1 MKKEESLLNLHEMS
15 TSELLTASGGGEAD
29 DLSYVLTF
37 GALATNPV
45 YWAVRYS
52 GWILKPFLT

>member
-1 MKKEESLLNLHEMS
+1 MS
-15 TSELLTASGGGEAD
+15 TSELLSASGGGEAD

-37 GALATNPV
+37 GALATNPI